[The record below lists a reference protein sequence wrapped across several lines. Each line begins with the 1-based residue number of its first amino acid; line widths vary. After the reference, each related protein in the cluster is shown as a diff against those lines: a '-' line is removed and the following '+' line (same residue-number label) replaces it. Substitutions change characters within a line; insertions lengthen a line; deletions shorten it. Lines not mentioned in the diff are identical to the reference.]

1 MKKTEVK
8 RPKSTPGKTPSKPL
22 SPLSRLLIVLKLPF
36 IRMLH
41 AVRNFQS
48 RRPHRSFRL
57 TRRRDYKRS
66 LKLPG
71 YWAFT
76 LYVFQMLR
84 RHWKLFLSLAVL
96 YTIVSTALGTLT
108 SVDVYQQVG
117 DALKQGADS
126 VVSGSISGVT
136 QAGILAIAVFAGG
149 GSQLTSVQQVFI
161 VLAAVLSWLTTV
173 WLLREIMVGRKPKLR
188 DGLYN
193 AGSPLIST
201 IVVGAYLLL
210 QSLPLGLF
218 VLVFAALSSVGLAT
232 EGVPMLLLSAVG
244 VVTVALTLYWMIAT
258 FFALIIITLP
268 GMYPGRALRAA
279 GDIVIGRRLRIALRL
294 LWMVLIA
301 AIVWFAIMIPLIMLE
316 TWLTDSFNWQ
326 WPSWLPFIP
335 ILASLLSTST
345 IIWIASYIYLL
356 YRKVVDDDAAPA
368 Q

>member
-1 MKKTEVK
+1 MEKT
-8 RPKSTPGKTPSKPL
+8 STKTPKVLPTTPL
-22 SPLSRLLIVLKLPF
+22 PWWKRLLIVSSLPF
-36 IRMLH
+36 
-41 AVRNFQS
+41 VRFRHSVRVFKS
-48 RRPHRSFRL
+48 RRPHRSFQL
-57 TRRRDYKRS
+57 TRRRDYVRS

-76 LYVFQMLR
+76 LYVFQILK

-149 GSQLTSVQQVFI
+149 GSQLSSVQQVFI
-161 VLAAVLSWLTTV
+161 VLVAVLSWLTTV

-232 EGVPMLLLSAVG
+232 EGMPMLLLSAVG

-294 LWMVLIA
+294 LWMVVIA

-316 TWLTDSFNWQ
+316 TWLTDSFSWQ
-326 WPSWLPFIP
+326 WPSWLPLIP

-345 IIWIASYIYLL
+345 TIWIASYIYLL
-356 YRKVVDDDAAPA
+356 YRKVVDDGAAPA
-368 Q
+368 